1 MNAANLISA
10 LFGLGAPLL
19 GAAVALF
26 GAGFLLLHDRA
37 RNGTLYALSPLV
49 VLTPLAALVAYGG
62 RDHPGWAA
70 IAAVLVAALLA
81 REREDA
87 FASECALKLVW
98 VLGGSLALSWA
109 GLGLLTLATG
119 TSRVSEQW
127 AVLQLGLD
135 PPQLWSAAL
144 SLSLV
149 AGIVLLGAAP
159 FHFWA
164 ADLFQGAKA
173 WLAPLAVAALQ
184 VGGSGWIMGRLAGI
198 AACPEAARL
207 TSYLLGVAGATA
219 FAVGAVAVAWQKR
232 PERRVGTLAS
242 LQGAILLAALAAERA
257 GHYHRISVDD
267 LIGLWAPHLLL
278 ALTGA
283 GTFARFLPVS
293 GTGAEPAAVMFR
305 RHPLSAAFGL
315 FALASLAGVPG
326 TPGARLWLDVARALA
341 GSERMGLMLAMAGAW
356 LASFAVAVRQARE
369 AIGVPSRGPAP
380 GQPVPWSAR
389 AALWAAG
396 AGLLALGWAWR

>member
-1 MNAANLISA
+1 MNFFTG
-10 LFGLGAPLL
+10 LFGVGAPLI
-19 GAAVALF
+19 GAALALLA
-26 GAGFLLLHDRA
+26 AGFLLLHDRA
-37 RNGTLYALSPLV
+37 RDGRLYAIAPLV
-49 VLTPLAALVAYGG
+49 VLIPLAALVAYGG
-62 RDHPGWAA
+62 RSNPAWAA
-70 IAAVLVAALLA
+70 VVAALVATLLA
-81 REREDA
+81 RARDDS
-87 FASECALKLVW
+87 FQSECALKLVW

-109 GLGLLTLATG
+109 GLQLLVLATG
-119 TSRVSEQW
+119 TNRVSEQW
-127 AVLQLGLD
+127 GVLNLGID

-164 ADLFQGAKA
+164 ADLFQGARA

-207 TSYLLGVAGATA
+207 TSYLLGIAAATA
-219 FAVGAVAVAWQKR
+219 FAVGAVAVLWQKR
-232 PERRVGTLAS
+232 PERRIGTLAS

-257 GHYHRISVDD
+257 GRYHRISAED
-267 LIGLWAPHLLL
+267 LLGQWAPHLVL

-326 TPGARLWLDVARALA
+326 TPGARLWLDVARGLA
-341 GSERMGLMLAMAGAW
+341 GSERMGLMLALAAAW

-380 GQPVPWSAR
+380 EQPVPWSAR
-389 AALWAAG
+389 AALWSAG

>member
-1 MNAANLISA
+1 VNLLTG
-10 LFGLGAPLL
+10 LFGVGGPLIGAVLAL
-19 GAAVALF
+19 VA
-26 GAGFLLLHDRA
+26 AGFLLLHDRA
-37 RNGTLYALSPLV
+37 RNGKLYALAPLV

-62 RDHPGWAA
+62 RSNPGWAA
-70 IAAVLVAALLA
+70 FAAVLVAAVLA
-81 REREDA
+81 RARDDS
-87 FASECALKLVW
+87 FQSEGALKLVW

-109 GLGLLTLATG
+109 GLQLLVLATG
-119 TSRVSEQW
+119 TDRVNEQW
-127 AVLQLGLD
+127 AVLRLGID

-149 AGIVLLGAAP
+149 AGVVLLGAAP

-164 ADLFQGAKA
+164 ADLFQGARA

-184 VGGSGWIMGRLAGI
+184 VGGSGWIMSRLAGVT
-198 AACPEAARL
+198 ACPEAARL
-207 TSYLLGVAGATA
+207 ASYLLGVAAATA
-219 FAVGAVAVAWQKR
+219 FAVGAVAVLWQKR

-242 LQGAILLAALAAERA
+242 LQGGILLAALAAERA
-257 GHYHRISVDD
+257 GRYHRISADD
-267 LIGLWAPHLLL
+267 LLGQWAPHLVL

-293 GTGAEPAAVMFR
+293 GAGAEPAAVMFR
-305 RHPLSAAFGL
+305 RHPVSAAFGL

-326 TPGARLWLDVARALA
+326 TPGARLWLDLARGLA
-341 GSERMGLMLAMAGAW
+341 GSERMGLMLALAAAW

-380 GQPVPWSAR
+380 EQPVPWTAR
-389 AALWAAG
+389 AALWTAG

>member
-1 MNAANLISA
+1 VNFFTGV
-10 LFGLGAPLL
+10 FGVGAPLI
-19 GAAVALF
+19 GAALALLA
-26 GAGFLLLHDRA
+26 AGFLLLHDRA
-37 RNGTLYALSPLV
+37 RDGRLYAIAPLV
-49 VLTPLAALVAYGG
+49 VLIPLAALVAYGG
-62 RDHPGWAA
+62 RSNPAWAA
-70 IAAVLVAALLA
+70 VAAALVATLLA
-81 REREDA
+81 RGRDDS
-87 FASECALKLVW
+87 FQSECALKLVW

-109 GLGLLTLATG
+109 GLQLLVLATG
-119 TSRVSEQW
+119 TNRVSEQW
-127 AVLQLGLD
+127 GVLNLGID

-164 ADLFQGAKA
+164 ADLFQGARA

-207 TSYLLGVAGATA
+207 TSYLLGIAAATA
-219 FAVGAVAVAWQKR
+219 FAVGAVAVLWQKR
-232 PERRVGTLAS
+232 PERRIGTLAS

-257 GHYHRISVDD
+257 GRYHRISAED
-267 LIGLWAPHLLL
+267 LLGQWAPHLVL

-326 TPGARLWLDVARALA
+326 TPGARLWLDVARGLA
-341 GSERMGLMLAMAGAW
+341 G
-356 LASFAVAVRQARE
+356 
-369 AIGVPSRGPAP
+369 
-380 GQPVPWSAR
+380 
-389 AALWAAG
+389 
-396 AGLLALGWAWR
+396 

>member
-1 MNAANLISA
+1 VNLLNA
-10 LFGLGAPLL
+10 LFGVGGPLIGAVLAL
-19 GAAVALF
+19 VA
-26 GAGFLLLHDRA
+26 AGFLLLHDRG
-37 RNGTLYALSPLV
+37 RHGTLYAIAPLA
-49 VLTPLAALVAYGG
+49 VLAPLAALVAYGG
-62 RDHPGWAA
+62 RSNPAWAA
-70 IAAVLVAALLA
+70 LAAVLVAALLA
-81 REREDA
+81 RGRNDS
-87 FASECALKLVW
+87 FQSECALKLVW

-109 GLGLLTLATG
+109 GLQLLVLATG
-119 TSRVSEQW
+119 TNRVAEQW
-127 AVLQLGLD
+127 GVLQLGID

-164 ADLFQGAKA
+164 ADLFQGARA

-184 VGGSGWIMGRLAGI
+184 VGGSGWIMSRLEGI
-198 AACPEAARL
+198 TACPEAARL
-207 TSYLLGVAGATA
+207 TSYLLGIAGATA
-219 FAVGAVAVAWQKR
+219 FAVGAVAVMWQKR
-232 PERRVGTLAS
+232 PERRIGTLAS
-242 LQGAILLAALAAERA
+242 LQGGILLAALAAERA
-257 GHYHRISVDD
+257 GRYHRISAED
-267 LIGLWAPHLLL
+267 LLGQWAPHLVL

-293 GTGAEPAAVMFR
+293 GSGADPAAVMFR

-341 GSERMGLMLAMAGAW
+341 GSERMGLMFALAAAW
-356 LASFAVAVRQARE
+356 LAAFAVAVRQARE
-369 AIGVPSRGPAP
+369 AIGAPARGPAP
-380 GQPVPWSAR
+380 EQPVPWSAR
-389 AALWAAG
+389 AALWSAG

>member
-1 MNAANLISA
+1 VTLGGLIAAV
-10 LFGLGAPLL
+10 FGFGAPVL
-19 GAAVALF
+19 GSTVALV
-26 GAGFLLLHDRA
+26 AAAFLLLHDRA
-37 RNGTLYALSPLV
+37 RHGRIYALAPLV

-62 RDHPGWAA
+62 RSNPAWAA
-70 IAAVLVAALLA
+70 FAAVVVAALLA
-81 REREDA
+81 RAREDS

-109 GLGLLTLATG
+109 GLQLMVLATG

-127 AVLQLGLD
+127 AVLALGLD
-135 PPQLWSAAL
+135 PPQLWSASL

-164 ADLFQGAKA
+164 ADLFQGARA
-173 WLAPLAVAALQ
+173 WLAPIAVAALQ
-184 VGGSGWIMGRLAGI
+184 VSGSGWIMGRLAGI
-198 AACPEAARL
+198 SEYPDAARL
-207 TSYLLGVAGATA
+207 TSYLLGIAGATA
-219 FAVGAVAVAWQKR
+219 FGVGAVAVLWQKR

-242 LQGAILLAALAAERA
+242 LQGALLLATLAAERA
-257 GHYHRISVDD
+257 GRYHRLSADD
-267 LIGLWAPHLLL
+267 MIGLWAPHLVL

-326 TPGARLWLDVARALA
+326 TPGARLWLEVARGLA
-341 GSERMGLMLAMAGAW
+341 GSERMGLMLALAGAW

-369 AIGVPSRGPAP
+369 AIGVPSQGPRP
-380 GQPVPWSAR
+380 EQSVPWSAR
-389 AALWAAG
+389 AALWSAG